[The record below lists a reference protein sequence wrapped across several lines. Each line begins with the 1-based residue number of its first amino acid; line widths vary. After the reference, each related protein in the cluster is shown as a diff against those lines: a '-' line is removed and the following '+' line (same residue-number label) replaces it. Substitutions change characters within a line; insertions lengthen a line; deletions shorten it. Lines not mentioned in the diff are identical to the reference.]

1 MAKVSLNKLNLKK
14 VDKIEKIEYNEQGIE
29 IKQYLPIQQKLEL
42 LSSVITKATDNSK
55 FFNPGQLSVFFKL
68 EIVQAYTNINFTEKQ
83 KEDFCK
89 TFDLLEEN
97 GLFLV
102 ILNKI
107 PAEELKTLKAWL
119 LESIKSIYEYNNSAR
134 AILESL
140 QTDYKNLDFDLTSIQ
155 EKIKDPET
163 LQILKEIAPLIDLV

>member
-1 MAKVSLNKLNLKK
+1 MAKISFSKLNLKK
-14 VDKIEKIEYNEQGIE
+14 VDKIEQIEYNEQWIE

-107 PAEELKTLKAWL
+107 PTEELKALEAWL
-119 LESIKSIYEYNNSAR
+119 LESIKAIYEYNNSAR
-134 AILESL
+134 ALLESL
-140 QTDYKNLDFDLTSIQ
+140 KTDYNNLDFDISSLQ
-155 EKIKDPET
+155 EKIKDPQSLE
-163 LQILKEIAPLIDLV
+163 LLKEIAPLLDLD

>member
-1 MAKVSLNKLNLKK
+1 MAKISFSKLNLKK
-14 VDKIEKIEYNEQGIE
+14 VDKIEQIEYNEQGIE

-107 PAEELKTLKAWL
+107 PAEELKTLEAWL
-119 LESIKSIYEYNNSAR
+119 LESIKAIYEYNNSAR

-140 QTDYKNLDFDLTSIQ
+140 QTDYKNLDFDVTSLQ
-155 EKIKDPET
+155 DKIRDPEV
-163 LQILKEIAPLIDLV
+163 LSLLKEIAPLLDLA

>member
-1 MAKVSLNKLNLKK
+1 MAKISFSKLNLKK

-42 LSSVITKATDNSK
+42 LSSVIIKATDNSK

-107 PAEELKTLKAWL
+107 PAEELKTLEAWL
-119 LESIKSIYEYNNSAR
+119 FQSVKAIYEYNNSAR